1 MWIVSAM
8 TKKWQVL
15 HQINM
20 LSYMYDAANPI
31 KSNDHIDGIENGS
44 MSLNVQWNVQYEE
57 SLIQAIREVLD
68 INTGEFAAGER

>member
-1 MWIVSAM
+1 M

-15 HQINM
+15 YQINM
-20 LSYMYDAANPI
+20 LSYMYDAGNPI

-57 SLIQAIREVLD
+57 SLIQPIREVLD
-68 INTGEFAAGER
+68 INTGEFAAGDR

>member
-1 MWIVSAM
+1 
-8 TKKWQVL
+8 
-15 HQINM
+15 
-20 LSYMYDAANPI
+20 MYDAANPI

-57 SLIQAIREVLD
+57 SLIQPIREVLD